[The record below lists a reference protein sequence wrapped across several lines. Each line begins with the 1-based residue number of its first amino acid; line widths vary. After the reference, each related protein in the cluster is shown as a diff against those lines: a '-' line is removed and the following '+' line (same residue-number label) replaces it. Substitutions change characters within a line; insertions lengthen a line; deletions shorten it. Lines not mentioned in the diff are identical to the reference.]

1 MAERKRITMIDRKIL
16 IRRLSLAAYFV
27 LAFFVFLF
35 FLFPFDRVKSRIE
48 SEVRLRTP
56 LELSIAR
63 VSPRF
68 FNRFALAD
76 MVVSDKSGRVLFESP
91 SAHATVSLFGLLR
104 GILSVD
110 LRADAYGGEVVLRA
124 LQGRDQLSFLFDAN
138 GLDLASYP
146 LLKELGFHASG
157 KIGGNFEM
165 IGESGKGRL
174 WVKGLATRQLK
185 VQGFPVPDFDF
196 EQGWLE
202 GELKGDRLSIKK
214 MELDGKEL
222 KVRMSG
228 DMVLNQQGMLN
239 LMVKLKPSERLA
251 HEQSGII
258 SLLKNRDAD
267 GFYQVGIGGT
277 VAAPLPRL

>member
-1 MAERKRITMIDRKIL
+1 MMIDRKLL
-16 IRRLSLAAYFV
+16 IRRLSLAAYFI

-35 FLFPFDRVKSRIE
+35 FLFPFDRIKSRLE

-76 MVVSDKSGRVLFESP
+76 VVLSDRNGRVLFESP

-104 GILSVD
+104 GVLSVD
-110 LRADAYGGEVVLRA
+110 LRADAYGGEVLLRA
-124 LQGRDQLSFLFDAN
+124 RQGRNQRSFLFDTD
-138 GLDLASYP
+138 GLDVASYP
-146 LLKELGFHASG
+146 LLKDLGLNVSG
-157 KIGGNFEM
+157 RMGGNFEM
-165 IGESGKGRL
+165 NGDSGKGRL

-185 VQGFPVPDFDF
+185 VKGFPVPDFDF

-222 KVRMSG
+222 KIRVTG
-228 DMVLNQQGMLN
+228 DLVLNQQGLLN
-239 LMVKLKPSERLA
+239 LMVRLKPSERLA
-251 HEQSGII
+251 QEQSGIV
-258 SLLKNRDAD
+258 SLLKNRDVE